1 MELSIFLSWKIA
13 RRIFN
18 SAFNVEHVRGK
29 KTSALCYLC
38 NPMQRKLF
46 RQVGGDMKARRKSRR
61 DIHTNNTKNN
71 RDISSAKEWRKAWAG
86 KKNSKIHKKRDTFG
100 LTLEPQES
108 E

>member
-1 MELSIFLSWKIA
+1 
-13 RRIFN
+13 
-18 SAFNVEHVRGK
+18 
-29 KTSALCYLC
+29 
-38 NPMQRKLF
+38 
-46 RQVGGDMKARRKSRR
+46 MKARRKSRR
-61 DIHTNNTKNN
+61 DIHTNNTNNN